1 MPDLDLRLAVLFVWG
16 GGTVGAYG
24 SVLWRRMHAFQV
36 HHDTRSRREL
46 LAGFGLFL
54 TALCAALAVVVVLFG
69 EAGTGI
75 RGWFSAIA
83 LGAFFGAGLVMA
95 SEVRSEDHHE

>member
-1 MPDLDLRLAVLFVWG
+1 MPDLDLKLVVLFVWG
-16 GGTVGAYG
+16 GGTVASYG
-24 SVLWRRMHAFQV
+24 SVLVRRVRAFRI
-36 HHDTRSRREL
+36 HRDIRSRREL

-54 TALCAALAVVVVLFG
+54 TSLASCMAVVFVLFG

-83 LGAFFGAGLVMA
+83 LGAYFGAGLVMA
-95 SEVRSEDHHE
+95 SEVRSEDRP